1 MSLLTLQ
8 SKLDQQTYKY
18 WKYTFFFSSS
28 SSSLFHRISFSP
40 AENEILDGVPEL
52 GKHFKLAAAADRNQ
66 RNSRKKRKSGGGVL

>member
-1 MSLLTLQ
+1 MTLQ
-8 SKLDQQTYKY
+8 SKLDQLTYKY
-18 WKYTFFFSSS
+18 WKYTFEFFVI
-28 SSSLFHRISFSP
+28 LFSFQRISFSP

>member
-8 SKLDQQTYKY
+8 SKLDQQTSKY
-18 WKYTFFFSSS
+18 WKYTFDFFVILLS
-28 SSSLFHRISFSP
+28 FHRISFSP